1 MMIMIVQFHSLNYSD
16 CSYEGLFYVCL
27 CCLLFS
33 WLEME
38 TRQTTAADA
47 VEKVSFLCQYVVFRN
62 EQKPANT
69 LLVNNSY

>member
-1 MMIMIVQFHSLNYSD
+1 MMIMIVQFHSLNHSD

-47 VEKVSFLCQYVVFRN
+47 VEKVSFFMSICRVRKRAKTREYVAR
-62 EQKPANT
+62 K
-69 LLVNNSY
+69 